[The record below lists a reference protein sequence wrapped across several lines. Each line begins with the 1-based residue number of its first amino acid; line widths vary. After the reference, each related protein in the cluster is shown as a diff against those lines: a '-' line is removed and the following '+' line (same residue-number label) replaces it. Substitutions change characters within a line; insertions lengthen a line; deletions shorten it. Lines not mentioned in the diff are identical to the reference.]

1 MIHAKKRRPILL
13 SRPYLAMW
21 LWLIVPL
28 TLHGLVPLGFL
39 AERQVAVHLGGW
51 VEEIEGAG
59 SLSEALRVMRRDRS
73 YRECRYVGLTQ
84 ATTSLIILPAN
95 DLHCSFLRLPRRN
108 AGRVLGSISN
118 ADLINNLMRTLK

>member
-13 SRPYLAMW
+13 TAPYLAMW

-28 TLHGLVPLGFL
+28 TLHGLVPFGFL
-39 AERQVAVHLGGW
+39 AERQVALHLGGW
-51 VEEIEGAG
+51 IEEIDHAQSFGD
-59 SLSEALRVMRRDRS
+59 ALRVMRRDRS
-73 YRECRYVGLTQ
+73 YVQCRYVGLTQ

-95 DLHCSFLRLPRRN
+95 DQHCSLLRLPRRN

>member
-13 SRPYLAMW
+13 SGPYLAMW

-28 TLHGLVPLGFL
+28 TLHGLVPFGFL
-39 AERQVAVHLGGW
+39 AERQIAVHLGGW
-51 VEEIEGAG
+51 IEEVEGTD
-59 SLSEALRVMRRDRS
+59 SLGEALRVMRRDRS
-73 YRECRYVGLTQ
+73 YVQCRYVGLTQ

-95 DLHCSFLRLPRRN
+95 DRHCPFLRLPRRN

-118 ADLINNLMRTLK
+118 ADLIDNLMRNLK